1 MKKIIE
7 KLLIGKRIIMF
18 RSGYTQ
24 SGKDCHACIGI
35 ITTVS
40 KNDKLMSYTIGI
52 DQYGYDLKEE
62 NYALNAYVWGGYSLK
77 ETIDIFLAQR
87 LLRKQFKGI
96 DVKLNADSFY
106 ESAKL
111 ISQIK

>member
-1 MKKIIE
+1 MKKVIE
-7 KLLIGKRIIMF
+7 KILIGRRIIMF

-24 SGKDCHACIGI
+24 SGKDCHVCIGI
-35 ITTVS
+35 ISTVI
-40 KNDKLMSYTIGI
+40 KNHKFMSYTIGI
-52 DQYGYDLKEE
+52 NQYGYDIKEE
-62 NYALNAYVWGGYSLK
+62 DFALNAYVWGGYSLK
-77 ETIDIFLAQR
+77 ETVEIFLAQR

-111 ISQIK
+111 ISQMQ